1 MSKRRVNFYL
11 DEETIALIREISV
24 KEDKKQNALIKDAIQ
39 CYLILNAKD
48 QNDKNEKDVK

>member
-11 DEETIALIREISV
+11 DEETIALIREISA

-48 QNDKNEKDVK
+48 QNQNREDDK

>member
-39 CYLILNAKD
+39 AYLILNSKD
-48 QNDKNEKDVK
+48 QKEEK